1 MKRNSVE
8 EIFGILR
15 EEVET
20 LTLFCLVHRAARP
33 LAFLKCLELSQKLPE
48 IGLDLLRAIF
58 TRSDEGE
65 RGVARVLT
73 TEENPVQ
80 FGSMALEVVVTQTTG
95 GAPRKVGCEMMWSNP
110 LEMFLHFLTQKP

>member
-1 MKRNSVE
+1 M
-8 EIFGILR
+8 
-15 EEVET
+15 
-20 LTLFCLVHRAARP
+20 TLFCLVHRTARS
-33 LAFLKCLELSQKLPE
+33 LAFLECLELSQKLPE

-65 RGVARVLT
+65 GGVARVLT

-95 GAPRKVGCEMMWSNP
+95 GAPSSV
-110 LEMFLHFLTQKP
+110 